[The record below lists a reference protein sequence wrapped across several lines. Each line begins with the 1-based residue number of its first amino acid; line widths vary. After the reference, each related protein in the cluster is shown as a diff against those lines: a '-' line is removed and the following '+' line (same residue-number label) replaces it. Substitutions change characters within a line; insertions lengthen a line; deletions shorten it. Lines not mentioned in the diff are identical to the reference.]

1 LVPNIGSK
9 ALPVVSSDRKQ
20 QASRAT
26 FCDRRGHHQ
35 NGLK

>member
-1 LVPNIGSK
+1 MPAVGIK
-9 ALPVVSSDRKQ
+9 ALAVVNSDRKQ
-20 QASRAT
+20 QASRGT